1 MNTSSEKPSAG
12 DADEAGSRCESR
24 IFDWETLAAGSK
36 EVVIE
41 HHGQKYRLRTT
52 RKGGLI
58 LNK

>member
-1 MNTSSEKPSAG
+1 MTSSPEKSSAR
-12 DADEAGSRCESR
+12 DADDACCEEGTR
-24 IFDWETLAAGSK
+24 TVDWETLSAGSK
-36 EVVIE
+36 EIVIE